1 MKENRHRLDLAFAGT
16 GLRGWQAQ
24 SRGTTVQGLVDGALR
39 AVGHRG
45 PRAVG
50 CSRTDAGV
58 HARLFTAH
66 VDLSLE
72 RPLPALL
79 KGLNANL
86 PPEVR
91 VYRVSRVPE
100 DFHAR
105 YACLEKTYRYHL
117 HRGPVVPP
125 FLAPY
130 VWCWQGP
137 LDTGA
142 MEEAAALFLGEHD
155 FAALTTADGR
165 ERNTRRTVTRCRLEA
180 RGDLLVLEVAGPSFL
195 HRMVRCMAGLLVAV
209 GTGRLTGADVAGVL
223 KRGRADFQIPA
234 LPAQGLVLWE
244 ARYGSEMAGSP
255 SAGEIPARGLFP
267 LGDR

>member
-1 MKENRHRLDLAFAGT
+1 
-16 GLRGWQAQ
+16 
-24 SRGTTVQGLVDGALR
+24 VDGALR
-39 AVGHRG
+39 AIGHRG
-45 PRAVG
+45 GRAVG

-66 VDLSLE
+66 VDCSLE

-79 KGLNANL
+79 QGLNANL

-91 VYRVSRVPE
+91 IYRVSRVPE
-100 DFHAR
+100 AFHAR

-125 FLAPY
+125 FLAPF
-130 VWCWQGP
+130 VWCWRGP
-137 LDTGA
+137 LDTEA
-142 MEEAAALFLGEHD
+142 MEDAAALFLGEHD

-165 ERNTRRTVTRCRLEA
+165 ERKTVRTVNRCRLVLRE
-180 RGDLLVLEVAGPSFL
+180 DLLVLEVAGPSFL

-209 GTGRLTGADVAGVL
+209 GTGRLAKEEVAGVL
-223 KRGRADFQIPA
+223 REGKAAFQIPA

-244 ARYGSEMAGSP
+244 VRYAPEMEGSP
-255 SAGEIPARGLFP
+255 SAGVLPALGLFP
-267 LGDR
+267 LEG

>member
-1 MKENRHRLDLAFAGT
+1 M
-16 GLRGWQAQ
+16 
-24 SRGTTVQGLVDGALR
+24 DGALR

-86 PPEVR
+86 PPSVR
-91 VYRVSRVPE
+91 VYRLSRVP
-100 DFHAR
+100 DSFHAR

-137 LDTGA
+137 LDTEA
-142 MEEAAALFLGEHD
+142 MAEAASLFLGEHD

-165 ERNTRRTVTRCRLEA
+165 NRNTVRRVNRCRLA
-180 RGDLLVLEVAGPSFL
+180 RRGDLLVLEVAGPSFL
-195 HRMVRCMAGLLVAV
+195 HRMVRCMGGLLVAV
-209 GTGRLTGADVAGVL
+209 GTGRITGAEVAGVL
-223 KRGRADFQIPA
+223 QSGRAGFQIPA

-244 ARYGSEMAGSP
+244 VRYPPAAEGGP
-255 SAGEIPARGLFP
+255 SAGEVPARSLFP
-267 LGDR
+267 LGEG